1 MYLKRSKH
9 IFGYEKRILFHFDQM
24 KFCLDVFAFI
34 CNQTNVAVH
43 ARANIDTP
51 KKCTW
56 RVTYFHMDEEISL
69 GEIP

>member
-1 MYLKRSKH
+1 MY
-9 IFGYEKRILFHFDQM
+9 FDTFWSN
-24 KFCLDVFAFI
+24 KDICLDVFAFI
-34 CNQTNVAVH
+34 CNQKNVAVH